1 MQFDTDQTAGNDTAD
16 TVDTTDIDQAIA
28 GTENL
33 DAVPLTEHVGR
44 FDAVHVALNEALTS
58 IDTD

>member
-1 MQFDTDQTAGNDTAD
+1 MQFDTDQTAE
-16 TVDTTDIDQAIA
+16 VDTGDIDTSDIDDAIA
-28 GTENL
+28 GTANL
-33 DAVPLTEHVGR
+33 DTVALTEHVGR

>member
-1 MQFDTDQTAGNDTAD
+1 MEFDTDQAAEVDTAY
-16 TVDTTDIDQAIA
+16 IDDAIA

-44 FDAVHVALNEALTS
+44 FDAVHAALNEALTS

>member
-1 MQFDTDQTAGNDTAD
+1 MQFDTDQTAEVDTTD
-16 TVDTTDIDQAIA
+16 VDTTDIDEAIA

-33 DAVPLTEHVGR
+33 DTVTLTEHVAR

>member
-1 MQFDTDQTAGNDTAD
+1 MQFDTDQTAGDN
-16 TVDTTDIDQAIA
+16 TVDTSDIDEAIA

-33 DAVPLTEHVGR
+33 DTVPLTEHVGR
-44 FDAVHVALNEALTS
+44 FDAVHMALNDALTS

>member
-1 MQFDTDQTAGNDTAD
+1 MQFDTDRTAE
-16 TVDTTDIDQAIA
+16 VDTSDIDAAIA

-33 DAVPLTEHVGR
+33 DTVPLTEHVGR

>member
-1 MQFDTDQTAGNDTAD
+1 VQFDTDQTAD
-16 TVDTTDIDQAIA
+16 VDTTDIDHAIE

-33 DAVPLTEHVGR
+33 DAVPLTEHVAR

-58 IDTD
+58 IDSD

>member
-1 MQFDTDQTAGNDTAD
+1 MQFDTDQTAE
-16 TVDTTDIDQAIA
+16 VDTSNIDQAIA

-44 FDAVHVALNEALTS
+44 FDTVHVALNEALTS

>member
-1 MQFDTDQTAGNDTAD
+1 VQFDTDQPTE
-16 TVDTTDIDQAIA
+16 VDTTDIDAAIA
-28 GTENL
+28 GTEHL
-33 DAVPLTEHVGR
+33 DDVALTEHVGR

>member
-1 MQFDTDQTAGNDTAD
+1 MQFDTDQTAE
-16 TVDTTDIDQAIA
+16 VDTSDIAEAIA

-33 DAVPLTEHVGR
+33 DAVPLTEHVSR

>member
-1 MQFDTDQTAGNDTAD
+1 VQFDTDHAASDD
-16 TVDTTDIDQAIA
+16 TVDTTDIDDAVA
-28 GTENL
+28 GTERL
-33 DAVPLTEHVGR
+33 DVVPLTEHVAR

>member
-1 MQFDTDQTAGNDTAD
+1 MTGCSSTPTRPPP
-16 TVDTTDIDQAIA
+16 VDTTDIDEAIA

>member
-1 MQFDTDQTAGNDTAD
+1 VQFDTDRTAD
-16 TVDTTDIDQAIA
+16 VDTSDIDDAIA

-44 FDAVHVALNEALTS
+44 FDAVHVVLNEALTS

>member
-1 MQFDTDQTAGNDTAD
+1 MQFDTDQTAE
-16 TVDTTDIDQAIA
+16 VDTTDIDEAIA
-28 GTENL
+28 GTANL
-33 DAVPLTEHVGR
+33 DTVPLTEHVAR

>member
-1 MQFDTDQTAGNDTAD
+1 VQFDTDKTVD
-16 TVDTTDIDQAIA
+16 VDTTDIDSDIDEAIA

-33 DAVPLTEHVGR
+33 DAVPLTEHVAR
-44 FDAVHVALNEALTS
+44 FDAVHTALNEALTS

>member
-1 MQFDTDQTAGNDTAD
+1 VQFDTDRTAD
-16 TVDTTDIDQAIA
+16 VDTTDIDQAIA

-33 DAVPLTEHVGR
+33 DAVPLTEHVAR
-44 FDAVHVALNEALTS
+44 FDAVHVSLNEALTS

>member
-1 MQFDTDQTAGNDTAD
+1 MQFDTDQTARDDTVD
-16 TVDTTDIDQAIA
+16 TVDTTDIDEAIA

-33 DAVPLTEHVGR
+33 DAVPLTEHVSR
-44 FDAVHVALNEALTS
+44 FDAVHVALNEALTG

>member
-1 MQFDTDQTAGNDTAD
+1 VQFDTDQTAD
-16 TVDTTDIDQAIA
+16 VDTSDVDTSDIDDAIA

>member
-1 MQFDTDQTAGNDTAD
+1 MQFDTDRTAD
-16 TVDTTDIDQAIA
+16 VDTSDIDDAIA

>member
-1 MQFDTDQTAGNDTAD
+1 MQFDTDQTAE
-16 TVDTTDIDQAIA
+16 VDTTDIDEAIA

-33 DAVPLTEHVGR
+33 DAVPLTEHVSR